1 MDKTFSHGWGHRK
14 NLMTDSNFKVSN
26 LFFHMRQVSHE
37 EDCRLNLM
45 PNRTSESTEDLVP
58 SNSFDI
64 SYCPYLCLYYRA
76 DFIVSSVKFFPK
88 KLTKKISEIFIHK
101 KILIKS
107 IGEIQ
112 RIHKKKAQK

>member
-1 MDKTFSHGWGHRK
+1 MDKTFSHGRGHRK

-45 PNRTSESTEDLVP
+45 PNRTSESAEDLVP

-64 SYCPYLCLYYRA
+64 SYCPYLCLYCRA
-76 DFIVSSVKFFPK
+76 DFIVSFVKFFPK
-88 KLTKKISEIFIHK
+88 NLLRKFQKFSFIRK
-101 KILIKS
+101 Y
-107 IGEIQ
+107 
-112 RIHKKKAQK
+112 